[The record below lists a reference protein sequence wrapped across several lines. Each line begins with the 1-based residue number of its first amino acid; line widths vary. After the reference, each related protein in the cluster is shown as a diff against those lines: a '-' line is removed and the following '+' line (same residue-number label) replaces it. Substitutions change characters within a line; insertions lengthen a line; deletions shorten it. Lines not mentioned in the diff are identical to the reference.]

1 MSGLIIREG
10 PIPNLKASW
19 NTIMMRLA
27 VRMRRAIFPAILAAG
42 LTVNP
47 VQAAE
52 PVSTGPAQ
60 GPAWSL
66 EGLLQRV
73 SPLKHDPAGRLPLI
87 TWEPFRLTPEDKSFD
102 EGKPLPDEM
111 YREIGRR
118 GFTQRLPMDVKYIP
132 MALAI
137 QRAGLPVVFMEGA
150 GGNGPRPS
158 EDPEHE
164 LPEGF
169 KLEPGEGHFFH
180 PMLIDGWQRR
190 ADGLRA
196 TLRKFKDAGVKVT
209 AAWLDWE
216 EEPQT
221 LPDRWLQAAM
231 CSKCRAM
238 FPPGTLDSLEAYTL
252 YINQL
257 KRHVLSA
264 YLAAPIREIYP
275 DCSITNWALTF
286 SSLERPTRSI
296 WGDKRMPP
304 GDLGLFTA
312 ANPVVYGNNLYFLY
326 HWKKEWR
333 WPLDVAHM
341 DRLYTEIML
350 GNFSDNAA
358 NQLHIAPWGQ
368 SVPWVARYCPDL
380 DVKEDVIPILSR
392 ERYREILRHVWL
404 RGADSMQLFNALRS
418 DHPVIATEEVEDVVT
433 VYDEFL
439 AYRDIL
445 DQGWVLNT
453 EPPQAQ
459 DDGAIWSGLGLGRRA
474 LIRAFTQGAASVSFT
489 IKPWADGPAV
499 TLEAP
504 PEGRT
509 WLLSY
514 EPGDLKVTEGPH

>member
-1 MSGLIIREG
+1 
-10 PIPNLKASW
+10 
-19 NTIMMRLA
+19 MMRLA
-27 VRMRRAIFPAILAAG
+27 VLGKRVIFPVMLASM
-42 LTVNP
+42 LTGNTLYS
-47 VQAAE
+47 AE
-52 PVSTGPAQ
+52 PVEIKPGEDVP
-60 GPAWSL
+60 WSL
-66 EGLLQRV
+66 ESFLQRV
-73 SPLKHDPAGRLPLI
+73 PPLKQDPAGRLPLI
-87 TWEPFRLTPEDKSFD
+87 TWEPFRLAPEDKSFD
-102 EGKPLPDEM
+102 EGKPLPDAM

-118 GFTQRLPMDVKYIP
+118 GFTQRLPMNEKYIP

-158 EDPEHE
+158 EDAGHE

-169 KLEPGEGHFFH
+169 ILEPGEGHFFH

-196 TLRKFKDAGVKVT
+196 TLRKFKKAGVKVT

-216 EEPQT
+216 EEPHA

-231 CSKCRAM
+231 CGKCRTM
-238 FPPGTLDSLEAYTL
+238 FPPGTLDSLAAYTL
-252 YINQL
+252 YITQL

-264 YLAAPIREIYP
+264 YLAAPIRELYP
-275 DCSITNWALTF
+275 DCSITNWALTY
-286 SSLERPTRSI
+286 SSIERPTRSI
-296 WGDKRMPP
+296 WGNKRMSP
-304 GDLGLFTA
+304 GDIGLFTA

-350 GNFSDNAA
+350 GNLSDNAA
-358 NQLHIAPWGQ
+358 NQQLIAPWGQ

-380 DVKEDVIPILSR
+380 DAKHQIPILSR

-404 RGADSMQLFNALRS
+404 RGADSMQLFNALRA
-418 DHPVIATEEVEDVVT
+418 DHPVFATEEVEDVVA
-433 VYDEFL
+433 VYDELL
-439 AYRDIL
+439 AYRDFL
-445 DQGWVLNT
+445 DKGAILNT
-453 EPPQAQ
+453 DPPLAAE
-459 DDGAIWSGLGLGRRA
+459 DGAIWSGLGLDRRA
-474 LIRAFTQGAASVSFT
+474 LIRAFTQGITPVSFT
-489 IKPWADGPAV
+489 VKPWPDGPEV
-499 TLEAP
+499 MLEAP

-514 EPGDLKVTEGPH
+514 EPGNLKITVAGNP